1 MNVLKKVMAWISIS
15 FSLWLILITPA
26 LVGGSGGHSS
36 SKEAALVGEL
46 NSISLRFSNDP
57 FSSFCI
63 IQMANTNDTSIPV
76 SILPPYTTIISIK
89 LDGSHN
95 YLAWK
100 MQFLNL
106 LRGHD
111 LMGFIDGTE
120 ACPPK
125 HIASGSLNLAY
136 VVWQKKDVC
145 LLGWILASLSEKLVS
160 TIYGLETSK
169 QVWTALQTRFSSQS
183 HQLAAAGKPIDDQDL
198 ISFLLGGLQSSYTPF
213 VTSFNFA
220 SRETDFTFEDF
231 QAEFLGYENL
241 LDVNHS
247 VHNTDGPHFA
257 FAANKSKAPTYVQKK
272 GPPLPPTKMQN
283 AASSNYRSQQ
293 TRSTP
298 PQLPNNR
305 PVCQIC
311 GKSGH
316 TAIDCFHR
324 FDYSYQGRF
333 PLQDLA
339 AMVAE
344 TNATF
349 DHQVWYMD
357 SGANAH
363 ITSYATNLTHQQ
375 PFRESETV
383 TVGNGSGRI
392 LLQGVVEND
401 LYPLAG
407 CKTFDK
413 SLTCLS
419 TTIGVRAN
427 ADTWH
432 SRLGHPSS
440 VIFNSL
446 FHSNKLSVKGSS
458 TKLEFCLAC
467 QLGKAKQLPFPE
479 SSRQSSV
486 PLTLIHSDVWVSPV
500 QSTGDIVIPP
510 ISHSPQVLPEADNIS
525 NNPIV
530 QPTFTQIQTRFKT
543 GHSQPKSFPDYTL
556 YYHTRHPLQA
566 FSAVLDTPEPTSYT
580 QAVSDPQWR
589 AAMGREFD
597 ALMEMGLSLYVLAHL
612 INTLS
617 GTNGYT
623 KLRRDQMAVLNVLR
637 LDSWPKVHFH
647 WPIQQL
653 DVSNAFLHGFLD
665 EEVFMEQPRGVEVD
679 RSSQGLHLCQTK
691 YICDLLDQTHMA
703 GAKPLASL
711 TVASTKLSSTNG
723 ELLSDPSTYRHIIGA
738 LQYYTITH
746 PDISYA
752 VNQLCQ
758 YMHQPRTPHW
768 QAMKRVLRY
777 LKGSVNHGLF
787 YTPSPLQL
795 HTYCDSD
802 WAGNP
807 DDRRYTSGYGVFL
820 GRNLVSWSSKK
831 QHVVSRSS
839 TKAEYRSMAL
849 ATAEVY

>member
-1 MNVLKKVMAWISIS
+1 MRLFLHLLLYTNL
-15 FSLWLILITPA
+15 
-26 LVGGSGGHSS
+26 
-36 SKEAALVGEL
+36 L
-46 NSISLRFSNDP
+46 NSISSHFSNDP
-57 FSSFCI
+57 FSSFRI
-63 IQMANTNDTSIPV
+63 IQMANTNDTSILR
-76 SILPPYTTIISIK
+76 SILPPSTTIIS
-89 LDGSHN
+89 
-95 YLAWK
+95 
-100 MQFLNL
+100 
-106 LRGHD
+106 LRHD
-111 LMGFIDGTE
+111 LMGFIDGIKLVLQNIL
-120 ACPPK
+120 PRFIK
-125 HIASGSLNLAY
+125 SAY

-169 QVWTALQTRFSSQS
+169 QVWTALHTRFSSQS
-183 HQLAAAGKPIDDQDL
+183 PGKPVDDQDL

-220 SRETDFTFEDF
+220 SVKSTS
-231 QAEFLGYENL
+231 
-241 LDVNHS
+241 HS
-247 VHNTDGPHFA
+247 RLSNGPHFA

-311 GKSGH
+311 GKPSCGN
-316 TAIDCFHR
+316 
-324 FDYSYQGRF
+324 GG
-333 PLQDLA
+333 
-339 AMVAE
+339 E

-363 ITSYATNLTHQQ
+363 ITSDATNLTHQ
-375 PFRESETV
+375 PFRESKR
-383 TVGNGSGRI
+383 NRKWFRFANSKSGRI
-392 LLQGVVEND
+392 LLQGVVENG

-407 CKTFDK
+407 CKTFHK

-458 TKLEFCLAC
+458 TKLEFCSAC

-486 PLTLIHSDVWVSPV
+486 PLALIHSDVWVSPV

-530 QPTFTQIQTRFKT
+530 QPTFTQIQTRSKT

-597 ALMEMGLSLYVLAHL
+597 ALMENGTWSLCPRPLDKHIVRNKWVYK
-612 INTLS
+612 I
-617 GTNGYT
+617 
-623 KLRRDQMAVLNVLR
+623 KRRPDGGIEL
-637 LDSWPKVHFH
+637 HFH

-679 RSSQGLHLCQTK
+679 RSSQGLHLRQTK
-691 YICDLLDQTHMA
+691 YICDLLDRTHMA
-703 GAKPLASL
+703 GAKPLASP

-738 LQYYTITH
+738 LQYCTITR

-807 DDRRYTSGYGVFL
+807 DDRRSTSGYGVFL

-839 TKAEYRSMAL
+839 TEAEYRSMAL
-849 ATAEVY
+849 AEVSGSNLCSKNWLLVSSTSQLYGAITLGQLHSLQIRCSMQERST